1 MASSGVSAFGT
12 VLLWNYCKVVELS
25 NISGPSQSANVIDV
39 TSHDS
44 DDGYD
49 EFVAGIRSGGE
60 ISLEGNLISSDS
72 DGQIAFHTDIQGG
85 TKRTCYIV
93 LPMAVGQA
101 MTFSAIAKGFACAY
115 PYNDKL
121 SLSGTVQVSGKPTL
135 LTTQSTG
142 ISALSGIEQNE
153 TAALSIAEDVAAGTY
168 SYTCSV
174 NTASTWVKLTVTAAS
189 HSIYVNGTSQTT
201 AEQGGEV
208 ALGDAGTTTN
218 ITIVVFE
225 SNKSPR
231 IYNLAVSR
239 ASS

>member
-1 MASSGVSAFGT
+1 MASLGVSAFGT

-25 NISGPSQSANVIDV
+25 NISGPNQSAATIDV

-60 ISLEGNLISSDS
+60 VSLEGNLISSDTN
-72 DGQIAFHTDIQGG
+72 GQIAFHTDIQGG
-85 TKRTCYIV
+85 TKRTAYIV
-93 LPMAVGQA
+93 LPMAIGQA
-101 MTFSAIAKGFACAY
+101 MTFSAMAKGFSCSY

-121 SLSGTVQVSGKPTL
+121 SLSGSVQISGKPTL

-142 ISALSGIEQNE
+142 ISALSGIEE
-153 TAALSIAEDVAAGTY
+153 TDTTALSLNEAVAAGTY

-174 NTASTWVKLTVTAAS
+174 DTSSSWVKLTVTAAS

-208 ALGDAGTTTN
+208 ALGAAGTTTN

-225 SNKSPR
+225 SSKSPR
-231 IYNLAVSR
+231 IYNLAVTR
-239 ASS
+239 AAS